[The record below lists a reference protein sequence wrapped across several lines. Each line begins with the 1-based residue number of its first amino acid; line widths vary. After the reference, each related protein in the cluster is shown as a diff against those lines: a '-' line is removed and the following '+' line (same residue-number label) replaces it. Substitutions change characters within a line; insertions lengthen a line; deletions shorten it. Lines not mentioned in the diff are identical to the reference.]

1 MNETNVIEMLFALV
15 GGSSGAG
22 VIVAMIVGAIKGVWK
37 PGNKK
42 LYWIPA
48 GILSVGA
55 SVGLMWYTEVAI
67 WSLGGV
73 ALLVALSAYT
83 ALYELLANNEAW
95 SNNIK
100 PVLIKVLKKLLIR

>member
-1 MNETNVIEMLFALV
+1 MNETNVVELLFAMV

-22 VIVAMIVGAIKGVWK
+22 VIIATIVGAIKGVWK
-37 PGNKK
+37 PTNKK

-67 WSLGGV
+67 WSLGGIAV
-73 ALLVALSAYT
+73 LVALSAYT

-95 SNNIK
+95 GNNIK
-100 PVLIKVLKKLLIR
+100 PAVIKILQKLFIK